1 MRKRFQQFISDTS
14 LLLRSIPS
22 PVVTCFVLSVVLMN
36 LLANKTIYQRGF
48 LAVDGGIV
56 VSWLTF
62 LCMDIITKRFGA
74 RAATQISVFALA
86 VNLFC
91 VGIFAVVSL
100 IPTETDYSAFNG
112 IFGGSWFIVLSS
124 SLAFIT
130 SAIVNNGLNA
140 AIGRLFEANPDGRA
154 AYCARSYVSTF
165 IGQFVDN
172 FVFASLVFMVFA
184 PIYWGGFSWTL
195 PQCVSCS
202 LISAGLELFMEVIF
216 SPIGYDVSRRW
227 QRENVG
233 SEYLKAHAAA

>member
-1 MRKRFQQFISDTS
+1 MRSRIKNFISDTV
-14 LLLRSIPS
+14 LLLRSVPS
-22 PVVTCFVLSVVLMN
+22 PIVTLFVLSVVLMN

-74 RAATQISVFALA
+74 RAATQVSIFALA
-86 VNLFC
+86 VNLLA
-91 VGIFAVVSL
+91 VGIFAVVSI
-100 IPTETDYSAFNG
+100 IPTETDYSAFNS

-124 SLAFIT
+124 SLAFLA
-130 SAIVNNGLNA
+130 SAIVNNVSNA
-140 AIGRLFEANPDGRA
+140 AIGDLFKDNPDSRA
-154 AYCARSYVSTF
+154 AYYTRSYLSTF

-195 PQCVSCS
+195 PQCITCS
-202 LISAGLELFMEVIF
+202 LIGAFLELFMEVIF
-216 SPIGYDVSRRW
+216 SPIGYDVTRRW
-227 QRENVG
+227 QREKVG
-233 SEYLKAHAAA
+233 DAYLQAHAA

>member
-1 MRKRFQQFISDTS
+1 MRSRIKNFISDTV
-14 LLLRSIPS
+14 LLLRSVPS
-22 PVVTCFVLSVVLMN
+22 PIVSLFVLSVVLMN

-56 VSWLTF
+56 VSWLAF

-74 RAATQISVFALA
+74 RAATRVSLFALA
-86 VNLFC
+86 VNLLA
-91 VGIFAVVSL
+91 VGLFAAVSA

-130 SAIVNNGLNA
+130 SALVNNSLNA
-140 AIGRLFEANPDGRA
+140 AIGRRFEANPDSHA
-154 AYCARSYVSTF
+154 AYYTRSYVSTF

-202 LISAGLELFMEVIF
+202 LIGAFMELFMEVVF
-216 SPIGYDVSRRW
+216 SPIGYNVCRRW
-227 QRENVG
+227 QREGVG
-233 SEYLKAHAAA
+233 IAYLKAHAAA

>member
-1 MRKRFQQFISDTS
+1 MRSRIKNTVSDIV
-14 LLLRSIPS
+14 LLLRSVPS
-22 PVVTCFVLSVVLMN
+22 PIVTMLVLSVVLMN

-48 LAVDGGIV
+48 FAVDGGIV
-56 VSWLTF
+56 VSWLCF

-100 IPTETDYSAFNG
+100 IPTETDYSAFNT

-124 SLAFIT
+124 SLAFLA
-130 SAIVNNGLNA
+130 SAIVNNVSNA
-140 AIGRLFEANPDGRA
+140 AIGSLFRADPDGRA
-154 AYCARSYVSTF
+154 AYCTRSYVSTF

-195 PQCVSCS
+195 PQCVTCS
-202 LISAGLELFMEVIF
+202 LIGAVLELLMEVIF
-216 SPIGYDVSRRW
+216 SPIGYRVTRRW
-227 QRENVG
+227 KRENVG
-233 SEYLKAHAAA
+233 LDYLRAHAMA

>member
-1 MRKRFQQFISDTS
+1 MRSRIKNFISDTV
-14 LLLRSIPS
+14 LLLRSVPS
-22 PVVTCFVLSVVLMN
+22 PIVSLFVLSVVLMN

-74 RAATQISVFALA
+74 RAATQVSVFALA
-86 VNLFC
+86 VNLLA
-91 VGIFAVVSL
+91 VGLFAIVSA

-124 SLAFIT
+124 SLAFLA

-154 AYCARSYVSTF
+154 AYCTRSYVSTF

-184 PIYWGGFSWTL
+184 PIYWGSFSWTL

-202 LISAGLELFMEVIF
+202 LIGAFMELFMEVIF
-216 SPIGYDVSRRW
+216 SPIGYNVCRRW
-227 QRENVG
+227 QWEDVG
-233 SEYLKAHAAA
+233 IEYLKAHAAA

>member
-1 MRKRFQQFISDTS
+1 MRSRLKNFISDTI
-14 LLLRSIPS
+14 LLLRSVPS
-22 PVVTCFVLSVVLMN
+22 SIVSLFVLSVVLMN

-74 RAATQISVFALA
+74 RAASQVSVFALA
-86 VNLFC
+86 VNLLA
-91 VGIFAVVSL
+91 VAIFAIVSA

-124 SLAFIT
+124 SLAFLA
-130 SAIVNNGLNA
+130 SAIVNNVLNA

-154 AYCARSYVSTF
+154 AYCTRSYVSTF

-202 LISAGLELFMEVIF
+202 LIGAVMELFMEVIF
-216 SPIGYDVSRRW
+216 SPIGYGVCRRW

-233 SEYLKAHAAA
+233 SAYLNAHAVA

>member
-1 MRKRFQQFISDTS
+1 MRSRIKSFISDTV
-14 LLLRSIPS
+14 LLLRSVPS
-22 PVVTCFVLSVVLMN
+22 PIVSLFVLSVVLMN

-56 VSWLTF
+56 VSWLAF

-74 RAATQISVFALA
+74 RAATRVSLFALA
-86 VNLFC
+86 VNLLA
-91 VGIFAVVSL
+91 VGLFAVVSI

-130 SAIVNNGLNA
+130 SALVNNGLNA
-140 AIGRLFEANPDGRA
+140 AIGRRFEANPDSRA
-154 AYCARSYVSTF
+154 AYYTRSYVSTF

-202 LISAGLELFMEVIF
+202 LIGAFMELFMEVIF
-216 SPIGYDVSRRW
+216 SPIGYNVCRRW
-227 QRENVG
+227 QREDVG
-233 SEYLKAHAAA
+233 IEYLKAHAAA

>member
-1 MRKRFQQFISDTS
+1 MRSRIKNFISDTV
-14 LLLRSIPS
+14 LLLRSVPS
-22 PVVTCFVLSVVLMN
+22 PIVSLFVLSVVLMN

-62 LCMDIITKRFGA
+62 LCMDIITKHFGA
-74 RAATQISVFALA
+74 KAATRVSIFALA
-86 VNLFC
+86 VNLLA
-91 VGIFAVVSL
+91 VGIFAIVSA

-140 AIGRLFEANPDGRA
+140 AIGSLFKANPDSRA
-154 AYCARSYVSTF
+154 AYYTRSYVSTF

-202 LISAGLELFMEVIF
+202 LIGACMELFMEVVF
-216 SPIGYDVSRRW
+216 SPIGYNVCRRW
-227 QRENVG
+227 QREGVG
-233 SEYLKAHAAA
+233 IAYLKAHAAA

>member
-1 MRKRFQQFISDTS
+1 MRTRIKQFISDTL

-22 PVVTCFVLSVVLMN
+22 PVITCLVLSVVLMN

-48 LAVDGGIV
+48 FAVDGGIV
-56 VSWLTF
+56 VSWACF
-62 LCMDIITKRFGA
+62 LCMDIITKHFGA
-74 RAATQISVFALA
+74 KAATQASIFALA

-124 SLAFIT
+124 SLAFIA
-130 SAIVNNGLNA
+130 SAVANNALNA
-140 AIGRLFEANPDGRA
+140 AIGGLFRANPDGRA
-154 AYCARSYVSTF
+154 AYYTRSYVSTF

-172 FVFASLVFMVFA
+172 MVFASLVFMLFA

-195 PQCVSCS
+195 PQCVTCS
-202 LISAGLELFMEVIF
+202 LIGAFLELFMEVVF
-216 SPIGYDVSRRW
+216 SPIGYGVTRRW
-227 QRENVG
+227 RKLDVG
-233 SEYLKAHAAA
+233 SAYLAAHAA

>member
-1 MRKRFQQFISDTS
+1 MRSRIKNTVSDIV
-14 LLLRSIPS
+14 LLLRSVPS
-22 PVVTCFVLSVVLMN
+22 PIVSLFVLSVVLMN

-74 RAATQISVFALA
+74 RAATQVSVFALA
-86 VNLFC
+86 VNLLA
-91 VGIFAVVSL
+91 VGIFAIVSA

-124 SLAFIT
+124 SL
-130 SAIVNNGLNA
+130 NA

-154 AYCARSYVSTF
+154 AYCTRSYVSTF

-195 PQCVSCS
+195 PQCISCS
-202 LISAGLELFMEVIF
+202 LIGAGMELFMEVIF
-216 SPIGYDVSRRW
+216 SPIGYGVCRRW

-233 SEYLKAHAAA
+233 IEYLKARAAA

>member
-1 MRKRFQQFISDTS
+1 MRSRLKNFISDTVM
-14 LLLRSIPS
+14 LLRSVPS
-22 PVVTCFVLSVVLMN
+22 SIVSLFVLSVVLMN

-74 RAATQISVFALA
+74 RAATQVSIFALA
-86 VNLFC
+86 VNLLA
-91 VGIFAVVSL
+91 VAIFAIVSV

-202 LISAGLELFMEVIF
+202 LIGACMELFMEVVF
-216 SPIGYDVSRRW
+216 SPIGYNVCRRW

-233 SEYLKAHAAA
+233 GAYLQGHAA